1 MKLLFAYSLRN
12 LLARRLTTVLTAGG
26 MALVV
31 FAFAA
36 ILMLAEGLRR
46 ALVDSGS
53 YDNVV
58 AIRKSANSEV
68 QSTVSRFEAA
78 IVETQP
84 EIVAGPG
91 GRPLAAREMVVLINL
106 RKRGSQSTSNVTIRG
121 TSEFSLLL
129 RPQIRMLAGRM
140 PRPGLSEIMVGDG
153 IARRF
158 QNAGHNETLSFA
170 KREWTVVG
178 VFDAGNTGFN
188 SEIWGDVDQLMQ
200 AFRRQACSS
209 VIFRLRDPEAFGA
222 VKGRIEGDPRL
233 ALEAK
238 REIVYYQD
246 QSEATATFLRILGT
260 ALTIIF
266 SIGAVVGA
274 MITMYAAVAN
284 RTAEI
289 GTLRALGFQR
299 SAILTAFLAEALLM
313 GIIGGASG
321 LALAAFLQFFT
332 VSTTNFQTF
341 AELAFQFRLSG
352 AIVAEGMGFAV
363 IMGLAGGLLP
373 AFRAARMNIVEAL
386 REA

>member
-12 LLARRLTTVLTAGG
+12 LLTRRLTTALTAGG

-36 ILMLAEGLRR
+36 ILMLAEGLQR

-106 RKRGSQSTSNVTIRG
+106 RKRDSQSTSNVTIRG
-121 TSEFSLLL
+121 TSEFSLML
-129 RPQIRMLAGRM
+129 RPQIRMVAGRM
-140 PRPGLSEIMVGDG
+140 PRPGLSEIMVGEG

-158 QNAGHNETLSFA
+158 QNAGYNETLSFA

-178 VFDAGNTGFN
+178 VFDAGNTGFT

-200 AFRRQACSS
+200 AFRRQMYSS
-209 VIFRLRDPEAFGA
+209 VIFRLGDPEDFGA
-222 VKGRIEGDPRL
+222 VKARIEGDPRL
-233 ALEAK
+233 SLEAK
-238 REIVYYQD
+238 REIAYYQD

-289 GTLRALGFQR
+289 GTLRAVGFQR

-313 GIIGGASG
+313 GLIGGAAG

-352 AIVAEGMGFAV
+352 SIVAEGMGFAV

>member
-1 MKLLFAYSLRN
+1 
-12 LLARRLTTVLTAGG
+12 
-26 MALVV
+26 
-31 FAFAA
+31 
-36 ILMLAEGLRR
+36 
-46 ALVDSGS
+46 VDSGS
-53 YDNVV
+53 YDNGV

-68 QSTVSRFEAA
+68 QSTVSRIEAA

-84 EIVAGPG
+84 EIIAGPG

-106 RKRGSQSTSNVTIRG
+106 RKTGSQSTSNVTIRG
-121 TSEFSLLL
+121 ASEFSLML
-129 RPQIRMLAGRM
+129 RPQIRLVAGRM
-140 PRPGLSEIMVGDG
+140 PRPGLSEIMVGEG

-158 QNAGHNETLSFA
+158 QNAGYNETLSFA

-200 AFRRQACSS
+200 AFRRQMYSS
-209 VIFRLRDPEAFGA
+209 VIFRLGDPEDFGA
-222 VKGRIEGDPRL
+222 VKARLEGDPRL
-233 ALEAK
+233 SLEAK
-238 REIVYYQD
+238 REIAYYQD

-289 GTLRALGFQR
+289 GTLRAVGFQR
-299 SAILTAFLAEALLM
+299 SAILTAFLVEALLM
-313 GIIGGASG
+313 GLIGGAFG
-321 LALAAFLQFFT
+321 LAFAAFLQFFT

-352 AIVAEGMGFAV
+352 GIVAEGLGFALG
-363 IMGLAGGLLP
+363 MGLAGGLLP
-373 AFRAARMNIVEAL
+373 AFRAARMNIVDAL